1 MGREKYKTCQIKQ
14 RGRTLSNKSIA
25 FSKFVVNI
33 KATKVREW
41 K

>member
-1 MGREKYKTCQIKQ
+1 MGREKYKTCQIKH
-14 RGRTLSNKSIA
+14 KSIA